1 ADLERWLE
9 QSRQSATGPAIPARG
24 YDPAAQQFW
33 QQLLAMPTTGTVL
46 PAPPALEREVAR
58 QRAGLGPPGMSPED
72 WALMQ
77 QIREPQVTPAPPGY
91 VPGTFR
97 ANPAPPAIE
106 RMYAPPQGPQG
117 YVPGQFAPNLG
128 QLYRQPW
135 GMR

>member
-1 ADLERWLE
+1 V
-9 QSRQSATGPAIPARG
+9 
-24 YDPAAQQFW
+24 QQLW
-33 QQLLAMPTTGTVL
+33 QQLQSMPTTGTVL

-58 QRAGLGPPGMSPED
+58 QRAGLGPVGMSPED

-77 QIREPQVTPAPPGY
+77 RIQEPQVTPAPPGY

-106 RMYAPPQGPQG
+106 RMYAPPQGTPAPQG
-117 YVPGQFAPNLG
+117 SVPGTFAPNLG